1 MASQNNSP
9 MTRAAGLR
17 KAAVF
22 MVAIGD
28 DLAKEM
34 FQYLSETDVQRVTE
48 EIMRLGTVP
57 REELATVV
65 GEYYALQET
74 QKFATRGGVDYARR
88 LLQKAFGENRAE
100 ELLNEVWRLRER
112 SMSDLTMLQKIDPR
126 QLAKFLEGEHPQTV
140 ALVLAHLEAGRA
152 ALVLIALS
160 EELRTEVVKRLAE
173 MRQFSPE
180 MAQKVALQL
189 YRRSE
194 SIGQNKKHSYAGFKA
209 VAEMLNR
216 VDQMLSKKILEDIE
230 QNQPE
235 IALGIRNLMFTFDDL
250 LTVPQAGIREI
261 VGAADKKILSTALKG
276 AKESLRAHLFQAMST
291 RAAEMLRED
300 MEVMGPVRSR
310 DVSQAQQEL
319 LALARRLEAEG
330 KLMLRM
336 ETDNDL
342 SA

>member
-1 MASQNNSP
+1 
-9 MTRAAGLR
+9 
-17 KAAVF
+17 
-22 MVAIGD
+22 MVAVGD

-48 EIMRLGTVP
+48 EIMRLGNIAK
-57 REELATVV
+57 EELSQVV

-74 QKFATRGGVDYARR
+74 QKYVTRGGVDYARR

-112 SMSDLTMLQKIDPR
+112 SMSDLTMLQKIDPS
-126 QLAKFLEGEHPQTV
+126 QLAKFLDGEHPQTV
-140 ALVLAHLEAGRA
+140 ALVLAHLEGGRA
-152 ALVLIALS
+152 ALVLMALNDT
-160 EELRTEVVKRLAE
+160 LRIEVVKRLAE

-180 MAQKVALQL
+180 MAQKVALML

-194 SIGQNKKHSYAGFKA
+194 SIGQNKRHSYAGFKA

-216 VDQMLSKKILEDIE
+216 VDQTVSKKILEGIE
-230 QNQPE
+230 ENQPE

-250 LTVPQAGIREI
+250 LTVPQTGIREI
-261 VGAADKKILSTALKG
+261 VGAADKRVLATAMRGCKDT
-276 AKESLRAHLFQAMST
+276 LRAHLFQAMSS

-310 DVSQAQQEL
+310 DVAQAQQEL
-319 LALARRLEAEG
+319 LALARRLESEG
-330 KLMLRM
+330 KIMLRL
-336 ETDNDL
+336 ETENDL
-342 SA
+342 SV

>member
-1 MASQNNSP
+1 MATQNNSP
-9 MTRAAGLR
+9 LTRAAGLR
-17 KAAVF
+17 KAAIF
-22 MVAIGD
+22 MVAVGD

-48 EIMRLGTVP
+48 EIMRLGNIAK
-57 REELATVV
+57 EELSQVV

-74 QKFATRGGVDYARR
+74 QKYVTRGGVDYARR

-112 SMSDLTMLQKIDPR
+112 SMSDLTMLQKIDPS
-126 QLAKFLEGEHPQTV
+126 QLAKFLDGEHPQTV
-140 ALVLAHLEAGRA
+140 ALVLAHLEGGRA
-152 ALVLIALS
+152 ALVLMALNDT
-160 EELRTEVVKRLAE
+160 LRIEVVKRLAE

-180 MAQKVALQL
+180 MAQKVALML

-194 SIGQNKKHSYAGFKA
+194 SIGQNKRHSYAGFKA

-216 VDQMLSKKILEDIE
+216 VDQTVSKKILEGIE
-230 QNQPE
+230 ENQPE

-250 LTVPQAGIREI
+250 LTVPQTGIREI
-261 VGAADKKILSTALKG
+261 VGAADKRVLATAMRGCKDT
-276 AKESLRAHLFQAMST
+276 LRAHLFQAMSS

-310 DVSQAQQEL
+310 DVAQAQQEL
-319 LALARRLEAEG
+319 LALARRLESEG
-330 KLMLRM
+330 KIMLRL
-336 ETDNDL
+336 ETENDL
-342 SA
+342 SV